1 MLMDWVAASFDFFF
15 DALFAE
21 AFAVQFLVGVVVFLI
36 GLAFVALFIASRLF
50 GFRTTGTVVGAVEVL
65 RTKRKRVDGEAVTK
79 TKQSL
84 YPVYEYQG
92 SDGATK
98 RMRGSEGG
106 TMTHSYTTGQRV
118 NLIVREDATYDD
130 VYDADKRGALY
141 IGLVMVAL
149 GVGLMIWIGSA
160 ASAFGV
166 SLISAMLILLLRI
179 VAALATRDKK
189 PARKKTLFSKDFDP
203 ADLKP
208 VEHFART

>member
-98 RMRGSEGG
+98 RMRGSE
-106 TMTHSYTTGQRV
+106 
-118 NLIVREDATYDD
+118 DATYDD